1 MNAEGTGKINW
12 KGVAY
17 YNRLIDYLVQ
27 KGKAFN
33 SYTIDFDYKN
43 KI

>member
-27 KGKAFN
+27 KGIKL
-33 SYTIDFDYKN
+33 
-43 KI
+43 